1 MEKSGC
7 IKAVFKLLHFI
18 NQQIGYKF
26 MGGYTQVQFNSIPFI
41 DQSLDKKSLFL
52 FEVKKVIVA
61 TSRLCYDDIIA
72 RIQIKCPMLLKKIH
86 SDERTPFSTT
96 VQQWLNSW

>member
-26 MGGYTQVQFNSIPFI
+26 MRGYMTQVQFKSIPFI
-41 DQSLDKKSLFL
+41 DQSLDNKLLFL

-61 TSRLCYDDIIA
+61 TSRF
-72 RIQIKCPMLLKKIH
+72 MLRLYYSKNTNQMSNALKKD
-86 SDERTPFSTT
+86 SQR
-96 VQQWLNSW
+96 